1 MAGGGIKR
9 GLAYGK
15 TDPTGARAIEGKV
28 HFRDLHATILHQLGL
43 QHDRLTF
50 HQGNREFRLTG
61 TEGGNVVHDIIA

>member
-9 GLAYGK
+9 GLAHGK

-43 QHDRLTF
+43 AHDQLTF
-50 HQGNREFRLTG
+50 KQGEREFRLTG
-61 TEGGNVVHDIIA
+61 IEGGKVVKEILA